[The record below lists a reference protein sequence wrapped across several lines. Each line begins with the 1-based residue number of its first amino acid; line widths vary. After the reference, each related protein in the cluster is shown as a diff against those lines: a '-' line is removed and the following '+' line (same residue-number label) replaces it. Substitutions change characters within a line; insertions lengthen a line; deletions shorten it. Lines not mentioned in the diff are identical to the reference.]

1 MRRTMSARA
10 ALGAAVALVTV
21 GPAAAEEAREPFRW
35 PGGARAAVA
44 LTYDDGMDVH
54 LDHVAPDLDAVGL
67 KGTFYVNG
75 GSESLARRLPEWRA
89 LGLRGNELANHAV
102 FHPCLANPPG
112 GGDRAWVRPEYALE
126 SYTVQQMVDEAS
138 VMNTMLLALDGP
150 KERTF
155 AYNCTD
161 TTAGGQSY
169 VDALRPLFLAARIGD
184 DRIVEDVRG
193 LDPFLV
199 PSWAVEGTSGERM
212 IAFVRKAVDVGGL
225 AVFQFH
231 GVGGGWIVVSREDHE
246 ELVSWLARHRDLVWT
261 APFRDVMRYVLEE
274 REKGPGVP

>member
-1 MRRTMSARA
+1 MRTPRSSA
-10 ALGAAVALVTV
+10 AAVVTALVLAATST
-21 GPAAAEEAREPFRW
+21 GAAEEATGSFPW

-67 KGTFYVNG
+67 KGTFYVT
-75 GSESLARRLPEWRA
+75 GSSDSLVRRLPEWRA
-89 LGLRGNELANHAV
+89 LGLRGHELANHAL
-102 FHPCLANPPG
+102 FHPCLASPPG
-112 GGDRAWVRPEYALE
+112 GGARDWVRPEYALE
-126 SYTVQQMVDEAS
+126 SYTVQQMVDEAA
-138 VMNTMLLALDGP
+138 VMNTMLEALDGP
-150 KERTF
+150 RERTF
-155 AYNCTD
+155 AYNCTE
-161 TTAGGQSY
+161 TTAGGKSY

-184 DRIVEDVRG
+184 DRIVEDVHG

-212 IAFVRKAVDVGGL
+212 IAFVRKAVDAGGL

-231 GVGGGWIVVSREDHE
+231 GVGGGWIAVSREDHE

-261 APFRDVMRYVLEE
+261 APFRDVMKHVLAV
-274 REKGPGVP
+274 R